1 MMKIQGEFKLDT
13 AKMIR
18 LFGEP
23 SKDGTYLLDI
33 NGRQAK
39 VFRKGGDD
47 WSVEAENSRV
57 YSRILTLI
65 QIDNG

>member
-1 MMKIQGEFKLDT
+1 MKIQGEFKSDM
-13 AKMIR
+13 AKMVG

-33 NGRQAK
+33 IGRQAK
-39 VFRKGGDD
+39 VFRKDGDN
-47 WSVEAENSRV
+47 WSVEAENSRI

-65 QIDNG
+65 QRDNG